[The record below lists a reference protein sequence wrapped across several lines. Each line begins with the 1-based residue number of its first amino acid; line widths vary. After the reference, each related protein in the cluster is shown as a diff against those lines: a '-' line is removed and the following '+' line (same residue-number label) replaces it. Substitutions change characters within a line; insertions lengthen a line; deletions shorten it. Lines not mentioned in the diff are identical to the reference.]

1 MANRE
6 AVVIWLE
13 GIEGGTGHFGVDL
26 TLSSGINP
34 CRPIGNP
41 PQPSIWLPYCCGP
54 SYRWCPRY
62 GTTDSPQLPQA
73 IVVTN
78 FTPDGKQTNFASNL
92 VRYDVEVYSYNAD
105 GQESI
110 YPTHMAVRFDGTS
123 FSPIDSKT
131 PSTYY
136 TTHWGQVRLK
146 EIDYRKG
153 RENYALYNGYITHQ
167 GQRVYDY
174 TLGVILWGTG
184 TPHDRAGHGG
194 ALYGYKFGGNKDRLG
209 ILKDPSY
216 WTSGPVLPG
225 DYNVKFNLIAPNGRK
240 STKFFKGLSIRRPF
254 EFREIKVEDYFTS
267 YELEVDPPSQ
277 IQSQTQFLHD
287 DMLAELRFTQLMD
300 NEQVQAILLSELD
313 DKQATL
319 DIIPNKSETT

>member
-1 MANRE
+1 MHADCQEVICWLSGLSAAGDWERYTFFRKASRGNLMANRE

-41 PQPSIWLPYCCGP
+41 PQPSIWLPYCCGS

-62 GTTDSPQLPQA
+62 GTTDSPQLPQE

-136 TTHWGQVRLK
+136 TTHWGRVRLK
-146 EIDYRKG
+146 EIDDRKG

-174 TLGVILWGTG
+174 TLGVILWGQEPPMTVQSMVEHCMDTNMEG
-184 TPHDRAGHGG
+184 TRIVLEFLRIQVIGRVVHCC
-194 ALYGYKFGGNKDRLG
+194 LG
-209 ILKDPSY
+209 ITTLS
-216 WTSGPVLPG
+216 
-225 DYNVKFNLIAPNGRK
+225 
-240 STKFFKGLSIRRPF
+240 ST
-254 EFREIKVEDYFTS
+254 
-267 YELEVDPPSQ
+267 
-277 IQSQTQFLHD
+277 
-287 DMLAELRFTQLMD
+287 
-300 NEQVQAILLSELD
+300 
-313 DKQATL
+313 
-319 DIIPNKSETT
+319 